1 MKRLRDF
8 GVKTVIFD
16 ECHHLQTYW
25 AIVMKNILEWMEI
38 ENIIGLTATPPLDE
52 RPEILQN
59 YINLLGPV
67 DFEIPTPAVVK
78 DGMLA
83 PYQDMT
89 CFCTPEHN
97 EMEYLSNC
105 HSKFRDLIER
115 FRDPNSD
122 FCRWVVSRIIERRM
136 ADGTQREW
144 RKLFAARPDFLL
156 RGQVPEE
163 SGDKNPA

>member
-1 MKRLRDF
+1 MKTSNPAQYKKQLAKYTKGIRHGKLLKNQEGRTGDKDSLISVLHPRTRELLKRLRDF

-67 DFEIPTPAVVK
+67 DFEIP
-78 DGMLA
+78 
-83 PYQDMT
+83 
-89 CFCTPEHN
+89 
-97 EMEYLSNC
+97 
-105 HSKFRDLIER
+105 R
-115 FRDPNSD
+115 
-122 FCRWVVSRIIERRM
+122 
-136 ADGTQREW
+136 QR
-144 RKLFAARPDFLL
+144 
-156 RGQVPEE
+156 
-163 SGDKNPA
+163 